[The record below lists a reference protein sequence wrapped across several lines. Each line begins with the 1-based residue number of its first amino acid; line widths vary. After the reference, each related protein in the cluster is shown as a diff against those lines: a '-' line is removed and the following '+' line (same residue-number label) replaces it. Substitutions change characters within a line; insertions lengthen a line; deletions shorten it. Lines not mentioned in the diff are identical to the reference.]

1 MCSAGDKLLHDH
13 DHLRSMDLQD
23 QTGCCEAAAAAAIMD
38 GGTSVTTEPTDEL
51 KLRRRGTFNTNDAC
65 VRMSRRE
72 QAPSWS
78 VHNRKESEHVG
89 RATDSSPPSSHSPTR
104 PSGFFRNFCLFVCLF
119 VCSQS
124 GDRPEE
130 YVEKNLWLSS
140 FRKISKPNLAIRTK
154 YEIPIFFLSQ
164 IWL

>member
-13 DHLRSMDLQD
+13 DHLWSMELQD

-51 KLRRRGTFNTNDAC
+51 KLRRRGAFNTNDAC

-78 VHNRKESEHVG
+78 VRNGKESELVG
-89 RATDSSPPSSHSPTR
+89 RATDSSPPS
-104 PSGFFRNFCLFVCLF
+104 FFLSLPPDLVDFLGIFVSLFL
-119 VCSQS
+119 CSQS
-124 GDRPEE
+124 GDHPEE
-130 YVEKNLWLSS
+130 YVEKNLWL
-140 FRKISKPNLAIRTK
+140 
-154 YEIPIFFLSQ
+154 
-164 IWL
+164 

>member
-1 MCSAGDKLLHDH
+1 MLHDH

-23 QTGCCEAAAAAAIMD
+23 QTGCCEAAAAAAAIMD

-51 KLRRRGTFNTNDAC
+51 KLPRRGTFNTNDAC

-119 VCSQS
+119 VAKVAIVQRNMWKKTC
-124 GDRPEE
+124 GYRP
-130 YVEKNLWLSS
+130 LG
-140 FRKISKPNLAIRTK
+140 R
-154 YEIPIFFLSQ
+154 FLSQ

>member
-1 MCSAGDKLLHDH
+1 LLHDH

-23 QTGCCEAAAAAAIMD
+23 QTGCCEAAAAAAAIMD

-51 KLRRRGTFNTNDAC
+51 KLPRRGTFNTNDAC

-119 VCSQS
+119 VAKVAIVQRNMWKKTC
-124 GDRPEE
+124 GYRP
-130 YVEKNLWLSS
+130 LG
-140 FRKISKPNLAIRTK
+140 R
-154 YEIPIFFLSQ
+154 FLSQ